1 MACRRLLFLR
11 FECIVVN
18 SPRAA
23 LDDNWQDGGHLQE
36 KGDGRKAKSDS
47 CKI

>member
-18 SPRAA
+18 SPRAT
-23 LDDNWQDGGHLQE
+23 LDDSLQDGGHLQE
-36 KGDGRKAKSDS
+36 KSGGRKAKSDF